1 MNIPQSAIASFE
13 PHGIP
18 TLSPMEPPVHNWAED
33 LVHRIRRAPTREV
46 WYIGPDDDADLFWVP
61 YIPMTTNK
69 IDE

>member
-18 TLSPMEPPVHNWAED
+18 TLSPIPDTEEALMY
-33 LVHRIRRAPTREV
+33 RIRRAPTREV
-46 WYIGPDDDADLFWVP
+46 WYIGPDDTDLFWAP

-69 IDE
+69 VSE